1 MAHILIIG
9 GGFAGLVAA
18 ERLSE
23 SLDPDHQVTLVT
35 PNERFTFYPA
45 LVQLAFGNCTADDIT
60 FDLSAKFKELGIRV
74 IRGEMIRIDPVA
86 KTAEIAGDDFR
97 GDIAYDYVVF
107 AMGRRLATEKVP
119 GFFDHASHLLGIGA
133 ANKFGDKVRDFREGT
148 ILVGGCP
155 GSRLPVPV
163 CEAAFALAKKF
174 ESEMRDGTV
183 RVKVVFPDS
192 LRDAFGGATLHK
204 ELEAAFDRRGI
215 NVLYDVP
222 ITEIRASQVVSSEG
236 HNIDYDLLMLVPPFR
251 GSAILNHLGITDG
264 EDYINVDEGMRVKGL
279 ANAYAIGDVT
289 ALPGPKLA
297 HMAVREADVA
307 AQNIAAEL
315 AGKVPASTYEH
326 ELAAIIDAGSSDSIF
341 LHYGIWDD
349 KLYHLKKGHVW
360 GWAKEIHDRLWRS
373 KHR

>member
-60 FDLSAKFKELGIRV
+60 FDLSTKFKELGIRV
-74 IRGEMIRIDPVA
+74 IRGEMIRIDATA
-86 KTAEIAGDDFR
+86 KTAEIAGEEFR

-119 GFFDHASHLLGIGA
+119 GFFEYASHLLGIGA
-133 ANKFGDKVRDFREGT
+133 ATKFGEKIRDFHEGV

-174 ESEMRDGTV
+174 EAEMRDGRV

-192 LRDAFGGATLHK
+192 LQAAFGGASLHK
-204 ELEAAFDRRGI
+204 ELEAAFERRGI

-222 ITEIRASQVVSSEG
+222 IKEIRANQVVSSQG
-236 HNIDYDLLMLVPPFR
+236 HNIDFDLLMLIPPFR
-251 GSAILNHLGITDG
+251 GSAILNHLGITDD
-264 EDYINVDEGMRVKGL
+264 EDYIKVDAQMRVQGL
-279 ANAYAIGDVT
+279 DSAYAVGDVT

-307 AQNIAAEL
+307 ALNIAAEL
-315 AGKVPASTYEH
+315 AGKEPATSYEH
-326 ELAAIIDAGSSDSIF
+326 EIAAIIDAGSADSIF
-341 LHYGIWDD
+341 LHYGIWDE
-349 KLYHLKKGHVW
+349 KLYRLKKGHVW
-360 GWAKEIHDRLWRS
+360 GWAKELHDRLWRS
-373 KHR
+373 KHS